1 MEEAPKI
8 RPARAEDLPGI
19 VALLADDELGRDRER
34 SGGPLDDAYLEAFA
48 EIDRDARNELVV
60 IEEHGRILATL
71 QLTFLPSL
79 SHLGGERVQIEGVR
93 VATGHRGTGVGRGL
107 LEWVV
112 SRAEERGC
120 RMVQLTTD
128 KRRSDARRFYEG
140 LGFEATH
147 EGMKLRLP
155 ERPGV

>member
-1 MEEAPKI
+1 MEVAPKI
-8 RPARAEDLPGI
+8 RPAQAEDLPEI
-19 VALLADDELGRDRER
+19 IALLADDDLGLDRER
-34 SGGPLDDAYLEAFA
+34 GGFPDDAYLQAFA

-60 IEEHGRILATL
+60 MEEEGRIVATL

-79 SHLGGERVQIEGVR
+79 THLGGERAQIEGVR
-93 VATGHRGTGVGRGL
+93 VAADHRGAGVGRRL

-128 KRRSDARRFYEG
+128 KRRSDAQRFYEG

-147 EGMKLRLP
+147 EGMKLHLP
-155 ERPGV
+155 GRPRI

>member
-1 MEEAPKI
+1 MEKAPKI
-8 RPARAEDLPGI
+8 RPARAEDLPEI
-19 VALLADDELGRDRER
+19 IALLADDELGRDRER
-34 SGGPLDDAYLEAFA
+34 GGSPDDAYLEAFA
-48 EIDRDARNELVV
+48 EIERDARNELVV
-60 IEEHGRILATL
+60 VEKGGRIVATL

-79 SHLGGERVQIEGVR
+79 THLGGERAQVEGVR
-93 VATGHRGTGVGRGL
+93 VAAGHRGAGVGRRL

-120 RMVQLTTD
+120 RMAQLTTD

-147 EGMKLRLP
+147 EGMKLHLP
-155 ERPGV
+155 GRPGV